1 MGKRIVFLVLA
12 LGFCLSPAAHAT
24 NIIWVCESIDI
35 TADGTPDDAAWI
47 PWLQGLGYTVDVQ
60 RGNWTTLDNAKIAAL
75 NAADLIIISRT
86 TSSGNY
92 NNDATEISQWSGI
105 TAPIINL
112 TSYLVRN
119 SRWFWVNTATINNLV
134 GPMMEVVVP
143 DHPIFTGIKLNAANQ
158 VAVVDGTT
166 GTGQTSFIGMTDV
179 GSGTLLAKTG
189 TNAWIVE
196 WQPGKPFY
204 TGSSETPAGK
214 RLLFNAGTQ
223 ETAPQPQGAFNL
235 TEDGKKMLNN
245 AILYMIGKSIVEGQ
259 ATDPQ
264 PEPGQTDVP
273 SDVVL
278 SWTAG
283 EFAQTHDVYLGL
295 SSTDVGDASRTA
307 PLGLLA
313 GQDQSNS
320 SFAPTGLEFGQT
332 YYWRVDE
339 VDASA
344 SAIVKGE
351 VWSFTVEPL
360 AYAIN
365 TVTATASSAQAN
377 MGPENTVNGSGLS
390 ANDQHST
397 DASQM
402 WMSAGAQP
410 NWIQYQFD
418 QVYKLTEMWVW
429 NSNQMIETFVG
440 FGAKDVTI
448 EYSED
453 GVAWT
458 TLAGVPVFAQATG
471 AASYTY
477 NTTVD
482 FGGALAQYVKLTL
495 NASWGGLAQ
504 TGLAEVRFFQIPVQ
518 AREPQPASGATGVDL
533 NVTLNWRQG
542 REAASHQVY
551 FSSDQNAVTDGT
563 AAAVTVTDHS
573 YSPASLQFGTT
584 YYWKVDE
591 IGAAA
596 TPGTQAGAVWN
607 FTSQEYAAIDDFESY
622 NDDDNRIYDTWLDG
636 LVNNNGSIV
645 GYFQAPFAEQ
655 TIVHGGKQSM
665 PVEYNN
671 VKAPYYSEAEQDFS
685 SAQNWTDNGVDSL
698 VVYFQGRAL
707 SFLDKGASSYLMGGS
722 GTDIWNSADQFR
734 FAFQS
739 LSGNGTIIAKVESV
753 GNTDPWAKGGV
764 MIRES
769 LDPGARFAAVYA
781 TPGNGVRYQ
790 ARLLAASAATSDTA
804 VATPEQIALKTPV
817 WIKLDRSGNNFSC
830 SYSTDGVKWTAL
842 SWNPQSITMT
852 GTVYLGLAVTS
863 HNAAAATTVEFSNV
877 ATTGGVTG
885 AWQVQAIGVA
895 QPSNDPA
902 PLYVVVQD
910 SAGKSKVVTHPDPL
924 ATTATAWQQWRIPL
938 SEFTSAGVKM
948 TAVKKLIIGVGDR
961 ASPKAGGAG
970 LLYIDD
976 IGYGHPASAQ

>member
-1 MGKRIVFLVLA
+1 M
-12 LGFCLSPAAHAT
+12 
-24 NIIWVCESIDI
+24 
-35 TADGTPDDAAWI
+35 
-47 PWLQGLGYTVDVQ
+47 
-60 RGNWTTLDNAKIAAL
+60 
-75 NAADLIIISRT
+75 ISRT

-105 TAPIINL
+105 KAPILNL

-143 DHPIFTGIKLNAANQ
+143 AHPIFTGIKLNAANQ
-158 VAVVDGTT
+158 VSVVDGTT

-189 TNAWIVE
+189 TSAWIVE

-214 RLLFNAGTQ
+214 RMLFNAGTQ

-245 AILYMIGKSIVEGQ
+245 AILYMLGKSVVEGL
-259 ATDPQ
+259 ATDPK
-264 PEPGQTDVP
+264 PAAGQTDVP
-273 SDVVL
+273 FDVTL

-283 EFAQTHDVYLGL
+283 EFAATHDVYVGL
-295 SSTDVGDASRTA
+295 SAADVGNASRTA
-307 PLGLLA
+307 PLGVLA
-313 GQDQSNS
+313 SQNQNDS
-320 SFAPTGLEFGQT
+320 SFAPAGSQFGQT

-344 SAIVKGE
+344 SKIVKGE

-360 AYAIN
+360 AYAIK

-397 DASQM
+397 EASQM
-402 WMSAGAQP
+402 WMSAGTQP

-418 QVYKLTEMWVW
+418 QAYKLTEMWVW

-482 FGGALAQYVKLTL
+482 FGGALAKYVKLTL
-495 NASWGGLAQ
+495 SASWGGLAQ
-504 TGLAEVRFFQIPVQ
+504 TGLAEVRFFQTPVQ

-542 REAASHQVY
+542 REAASHEVY
-551 FSSDQNAVTDGT
+551 FSSDQNAVTNGT
-563 AAAVTVTDHS
+563 APAVTVTDHS

-596 TPGTQAGAVWN
+596 TPGTQTGAVWS

-636 LVNNNGSIV
+636 VVNNNGSIV

-665 PVEYNN
+665 PFEYNN
-671 VKAPYYSEAEQDFS
+671 VKTPYFSEIDQAWDK
-685 SAQNWTDNGVDSL
+685 AQNWTSNGATGLSL
-698 VVYFQGRAL
+698 WIRGNPVR
-707 SFLDKGASSYLMGGS
+707 FLDKGNGAFTVSGS
-722 GTDIWNSADQFR
+722 GTDIWNAADDFR
-734 FAFQS
+734 FVYKRLTGDGSIVVKVDS
-739 LSGNGTIIAKVESV
+739 LV
-753 GNTDPWAKGGV
+753 NTNVWAKAGV
-764 MIRES
+764 MIRQS
-769 LDPGARFAAVYA
+769 LEAGSPMAYMIQSAASGASFGWRQLAAG
-781 TPGNGVRYQ
+781 TPGSMTQ
-790 ARLLAASAATSDTA
+790 AGIVAPQWVKLTRTGNAFTAQYSADGKTWTDIKNADGTVTSTA
-804 VATPEQIALKTPV
+804 
-817 WIKLDRSGNNFSC
+817 
-830 SYSTDGVKWTAL
+830 
-842 SWNPQSITMT
+842 ITMT
-852 GTVYLGLAVTS
+852 GSIYIGLCVTS
-863 HNAAAATTVEFSNV
+863 HDAALTTTAEFSAAAA
-877 ATTGGVTG
+877 TGGVTG
-885 AWQVQAIGVA
+885 AWQVAEIGVSP
-895 QPSNDPA
+895 QPANIPDT
-902 PLYVVVQD
+902 LYVVVQD
-910 SAGKSKVVTHPDPL
+910 SAGKSKVVTNPDP
-924 ATTATAWQQWRIPL
+924 AASASAAWQPWRIPL
-938 SEFTSAGVKM
+938 SSFTGVNM
-948 TAVKKLIIGVGDR
+948 ASVKKLSIGVGDR
-961 ASPKAGGAG
+961 TNPKAGGSG
-970 LLYIDD
+970 HLYIDD
-976 IGYGHPASAQ
+976 IGFGHPAAE